1 MINSIKTKI
10 LISTKSF
17 EELNLVKEKGVDI
30 IDFKDPSKGSLGAIP
45 INKINTFLKVIPED
59 QLTSAT
65 IGDIDDIEIIK
76 KKVFLLAKTNVDF
89 IKIGF
94 FFNDKKIK
102 LLKNLKKDIKNK
114 KLIAVLFAD
123 NFPSLNLINI
133 IRKNNFDGILIDTK
147 NKKEGNLIDYLNLKY
162 LEKFVKVSKKNNL
175 TIGLA
180 GSITEKH
187 IKSLINLDPDFL
199 GFRGALCLKKRNNNI
214 NEFLLNKLISEF
226 KSFFLQ
232 KVV

>member
-45 INKINTFLKVIPED
+45 INKINTFLKIIPED

-162 LEKFVKVSKKNNL
+162 LEKFVKVSKK
-175 TIGLA
+175 
-180 GSITEKH
+180 K
-187 IKSLINLDPDFL
+187 
-199 GFRGALCLKKRNNNI
+199 
-214 NEFLLNKLISEF
+214 
-226 KSFFLQ
+226 
-232 KVV
+232 

>member
-199 GFRGALCLKKRNNNI
+199 GFNH
-214 NEFLLNKLISEF
+214 
-226 KSFFLQ
+226 
-232 KVV
+232 

>member
-94 FFNDKKIK
+94 FLMIKKLNYLKILKKI
-102 LLKNLKKDIKNK
+102 LKIKN
-114 KLIAVLFAD
+114 
-123 NFPSLNLINI
+123 
-133 IRKNNFDGILIDTK
+133 
-147 NKKEGNLIDYLNLKY
+147 
-162 LEKFVKVSKKNNL
+162 
-175 TIGLA
+175 
-180 GSITEKH
+180 
-187 IKSLINLDPDFL
+187 
-199 GFRGALCLKKRNNNI
+199 
-214 NEFLLNKLISEF
+214 
-226 KSFFLQ
+226 
-232 KVV
+232 